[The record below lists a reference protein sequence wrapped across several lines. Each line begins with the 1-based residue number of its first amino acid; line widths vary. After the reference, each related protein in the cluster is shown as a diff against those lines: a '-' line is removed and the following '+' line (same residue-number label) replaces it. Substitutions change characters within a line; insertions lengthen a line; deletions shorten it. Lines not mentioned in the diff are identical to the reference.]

1 MIVGSIVFLT
11 FIKELTEVGR
21 FNFYYQLDWLIE
33 KSIMIAGIMLLV
45 FFVFGAIDIFIVRY
59 QYFKQLRMS
68 KNEIRDEYKN
78 TEGNPEIKAKIRR
91 LQREMA
97 NNRMMAD
104 VPKAD
109 VVITNPTHY
118 AVAIK
123 YDAEESPAPKVLA
136 KGADNIALKIKEIA
150 REHRIQI
157 YESKQLARELY
168 KKVDIGQNIP
178 PELYAAVAEV
188 LAYVYKTNN
197 RGMR

>member
-1 MIVGSIVFLT
+1 
-11 FIKELTEVGR
+11 
-21 FNFYYQLDWLIE
+21 
-33 KSIMIAGIMLLV
+33 
-45 FFVFGAIDIFIVRY
+45 
-59 QYFKQLRMS
+59 MS

-78 TEGNPEIKAKIRR
+78 TEGNPEVKARIRR

-118 AVAIK
+118 AIAIK
-123 YDAEESPAPKVLA
+123 YDANEGPAPKVLA

-150 REHRIQI
+150 REHMIQI

-168 KKVDIGQNIP
+168 KKVDVGQSIP
-178 PELYAAVAEV
+178 PEFYAAVAEV

-197 RGMR
+197 RGTR